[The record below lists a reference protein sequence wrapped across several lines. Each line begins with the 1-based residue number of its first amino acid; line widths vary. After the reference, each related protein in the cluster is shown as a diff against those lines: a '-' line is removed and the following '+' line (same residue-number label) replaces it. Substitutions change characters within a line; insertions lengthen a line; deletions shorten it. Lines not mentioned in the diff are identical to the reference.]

1 MKIIDTNTCNAQEAY
16 DGVIQDTMLCAGYM
30 EGTIDACQVSPGII
44 HNDHIVYYQL
54 LFYVDYQYESN
65 SPLYATCVYKCLIN
79 TCWTYSELSTD

>member
-54 LFYVDYQYESN
+54 IFYVDLD
-65 SPLYATCVYKCLIN
+65 PIFHLIN
-79 TCWTYSELSTD
+79 LNLDKFIANKNVFMF